1 MSPPAVDAAATPARA
16 EAGYHTRDSCRG
28 CGGPALEPV
37 LEYGEM
43 PLAGGFPRPQEAGR
57 ERRYPLTLARCAGC
71 GLVQVL
77 EVVSAEELFRD
88 YRYRA
93 SVPLSRHFAAYAARV
108 PDRLSLPHDGLVVE
122 AGCNDGVLLRPLRE
136 RGFHRLLGVD
146 PADNVTRHVP
156 PGIPVVS
163 DFFEPAV
170 ARRIRAEHGPA
181 KLLAA
186 NNVFAHMDD
195 PNAFAAAAA
204 ALLDRDGSFVFEVH
218 YLLDLVE
225 GFQYDTVYHEHV
237 LYYSLSALRPLLARH
252 GLRLFDVERI
262 PNHGGSIRAYACR
275 DDGPRGPSPALDG
288 LLALERERG
297 LDDPAIFREF
307 SAGVT
312 RRIRA
317 LDELLEDEA
326 AAGRRIAAYGAAG
339 RATIL
344 FNVSAAAERHVEYVV
359 DESPERI
366 GRVMPGAHTPI
377 VSPERLVEDPP
388 DLVLLSAW
396 SYADTLRAK
405 VCERLGADRS
415 PAFCVPLPEPRI
427 LGS

>member
-1 MSPPAVDAAATPARA
+1 MSPPAPGAAAAPARA
-16 EAGYHTRDSCRG
+16 EAGYHTRDTCRG
-28 CGGPALEPV
+28 CGGPGLEPV
-37 LEYGEM
+37 LDYGDM
-43 PLAGGFPRPQEAGR
+43 PLAGGFPRPQEARR

-108 PDRLSLPHDGLVVE
+108 PDRLSLPPDALVVE

-136 RGFHRLLGVD
+136 RGFQRLLGVD

-262 PNHGGSIRAYACR
+262 PNHGASIRAYACHQA
-275 DDGPRGPSPALDG
+275 GPRRSTPE
-288 LLALERERG
+288 LERARDVERQRG
-297 LDDPAIFREF
+297 LGDVAEFRRF
-307 SAGVT
+307 AAGV
-312 RRIRA
+312 RRRVRA
-317 LDELLEDEA
+317 LDELLEAHA
-326 AAGRRIAAYGAAG
+326 ARGERIAAYGAAG

-344 FNVSAAAERHVEYVV
+344 FNVSTAAKSQVAYVV
-359 DESPERI
+359 DDSPERV
-366 GRVMPGAHTPI
+366 GRLMPGAHTPI
-377 VSPERLVEDPP
+377 VPAERLVEDPP

-396 SYADTLRAK
+396 SYADVLQAK
-405 VCERLGADRS
+405 VRERLSERRA
-415 PAFCVPLPEPRI
+415 PAFCVPLPEPR
-427 LGS
+427 LLRG